1 MLRDGEGECV
11 EHYGLVIGLAIPE
24 EPEPARPKLSG
35 AVRFRDRELYPGL
48 EIAGDSFESFLGIFR
63 LCFQWLAWIRPIA
76 PRMPTYCLH
85 KVIEMWAVKTCA
97 RRCAGGGWGRPR
109 EPCIGIF
116 CRGFSRRPAIACT
129 ISGPANHRYP
139 RRRARS
145 FKSRNPPPVHF
156 ISAAVA
162 SALSVGVMNSIN
174 RA

>member
-109 EPCIGIF
+109 ALRDSLGLSFSGIF
-116 CRGFSRRPAIACT
+116 CRGFSLLGTCPFCCYFDSVTEPSASDCL
-129 ISGPANHRYP
+129 HDQ
-139 RRRARS
+139 RAGRS
-145 FKSRNPPPVHF
+145 PM
-156 ISAAVA
+156 SA
-162 SALSVGVMNSIN
+162 S
-174 RA
+174 